1 MAKVT
6 RVLNATLT
14 KNTAVEK
21 GGAWLLTITESYSGA
36 LSSGPGTHSAW
47 SNPSAAKRY
56 LKQYVLDNTPRKSIK
71 MVIQASN
78 DAGKPTHIS
87 GELTWKADAGLS
99 LIGRDE

>member
-6 RVLNATLT
+6 KTLNATLT

-21 GGAWLLTITESYSGA
+21 GGAWLLTITEGYPIL
-36 LSSGPGTHSAW
+36 LSERETHSAW

-71 MVIQASN
+71 MVVQASN

-87 GELTWKADAGLS
+87 GELTWKADA
-99 LIGRDE
+99 

>member
-6 RVLNATLT
+6 KKLSATLT

-21 GGAWLLTITESYSGA
+21 GGAWLLTITEGYPIL
-36 LSSGPGTHSAW
+36 LSERETHSAW

-71 MVIQASN
+71 MVVQASN

-87 GELTWKADAGLS
+87 GELTWKADA
-99 LIGRDE
+99 